1 MNLFCSRLS
10 LSNIYKTS
18 LAIFG
23 TVGSRGFRVG
33 SISSIRVS
41 QIATISI
48 FRDKKYCLVMI
59 NLMNFKKE
67 VHIRFSGHFS
77 DRVYICSVESVS
89 VFGFCIYTQY
99 QIYRF
104 GICNISSLSI
114 CTNYYC
120 WFFYFFNRYEHK
132 DCSQEV

>member
-23 TVGSRGFRVG
+23 TVGSRGFSGREYFINSCVLDCYHFY
-33 SISSIRVS
+33 IERYKV
-41 QIATISI
+41 
-48 FRDKKYCLVMI
+48 CLVMI
-59 NLMNFKKE
+59 NLMNFTKE

-77 DRVYICSVESVS
+77 NRVYICSMESVS